1 MLGGDAD
8 GDVRIEILAACF
20 RNKRRDVVDCRL
32 VDARLFGRRNERR
45 SGPNFRRE
53 RGDRVDQALLQLEQI
68 VSRLNDNAR
77 KANVLPGNVVVF
89 ESLQF
94 PVGSLR
100 FSQDRASRRIDFVKV
115 RRADIALQN
124 RNVWMVCLAK

>member
-53 RGDRVDQALLQLEQI
+53 RGDRVDQTLLQLEQI

-77 KANVLPGNVVVF
+77 KANVLPDLKAFNF
-89 ESLQF
+89 QSAAFDL
-94 PVGSLR
+94 
-100 FSQDRASRRIDFVKV
+100 ARI
-115 RRADIALQN
+115 APA
-124 RNVWMVCLAK
+124 AA